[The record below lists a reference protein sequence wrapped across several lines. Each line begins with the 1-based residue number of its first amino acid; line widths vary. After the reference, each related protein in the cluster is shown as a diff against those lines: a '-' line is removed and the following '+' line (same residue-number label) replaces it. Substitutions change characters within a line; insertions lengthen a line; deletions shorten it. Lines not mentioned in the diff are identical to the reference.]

1 LPNKLEKPPDLKHK
15 RIVARLAAQCNVSV
29 GEMTTIYE
37 TERAKLAA
45 GARITKF
52 LDVFATRHVLEAF
65 QHLVVA
71 TPMQPSAEP
80 ERTDV

>member
-15 RIVARLAAQCNVSV
+15 RIVARLAAQCHVPV
-29 GEMTTIYE
+29 GEMTTLFE
-37 TERAKLAA
+37 TERSKLAE

-52 LDVFATRHVLEAF
+52 LDIFATRHVLEAF
-65 QHLVVA
+65 QHRVVA
-71 TPMQPSAEP
+71 TPVQTSVET